1 MSDNQNS
8 RLTDKDIIPTEEMI
22 FTMIGYNKVFWQR
35 IMNYASENFPGVAG
49 SWNYYMDGKKW
60 LFKLVYKKKTML
72 WAGILNDTFRVTFW
86 FGDKAEPLIE
96 AAVLP
101 PSVKDEFRTAKKYG
115 SVRPVS
121 VVVREQAD
129 ADIVLTLLSVK
140 AGIK

>member
-1 MSDNQNS
+1 MSDNQNLK
-8 RLTDKDIIPTEEMI
+8 LTDKDIIPTEELI
-22 FTMIGYNKVFWQR
+22 FSLIGNNKVFWHR
-35 IMNYASENFPGVAG
+35 IMNYAAENFTGITG
-49 SWNYYMDGKKW
+49 SWNYYNDGKKW

-86 FGDKAEPLIE
+86 FGDKAEPLI
-96 AAVLP
+96 ADAVLP

-115 SVRPVS
+115 AVRPVS

-140 AGIK
+140 SRVR

>member
-1 MSDNQNS
+1 MEYASDNYSNIS
-8 RLTDKDIIPTEEMI
+8 
-22 FTMIGYNKVFWQR
+22 GN
-35 IMNYASENFPGVAG
+35 
-49 SWNYYMDGKKW
+49 WNYYNDGKRW
-60 LFKLVYKKKTML
+60 LYKLVHKKKTML
-72 WAGILNDTFRVTFW
+72 WADILNDTFRITFW

-101 PSVKDEFRTAKKYG
+101 PAIKDEFRTAKRYG

-140 AGIK
+140 SGIK